1 MTATPVPRSE
11 LSLPLVVTS
20 LMKGV
25 VYADTQTKAWRHLLQ
40 LQPAVR
46 DYVATMGLTVVVDEA
61 EGYAFLRQRADDE
74 PGADLVED
82 VPRLIPR
89 RALSFH
95 VSLLLALLRKR
106 LAEFDAADSGTAC
119 MVTRQ
124 QIIDLVEVFLPQ
136 HSNEARMVD
145 QIDATVAKVVDLGF
159 LRKARDAEGT
169 YEIRRILKAFV
180 DAQWLAGFDE
190 GVRRYAVQV
199 GAVPDED
206 ADADDLDAPDVGI
219 AAGTGE
225 AAVDAGERVTP

>member
-1 MTATPVPRSE
+1 VTVTPVPRSE

-25 VYADTQTKAWRHLLQ
+25 VYADTQVKAWRHLLQ

-61 EGYAFLRQRADDE
+61 EGYAFLRQRVDDGLG
-74 PGADLVED
+74 GAGDETVDD

-106 LAEFDAADSGTAC
+106 LAEFDAADSGTTC
-119 MVTRQ
+119 VLTRQ
-124 QIIDLVEVFLPQ
+124 QIVDLVEVFLPQ

-145 QIDATVAKVVDLGF
+145 QIDAHITKAVDLGF
-159 LRKARDAEGT
+159 LRRVRDAEGT

-180 DAQWLAGFDE
+180 DAQWLAGLDE

-199 GAVPDED
+199 GAIPDED
-206 ADADDLDAPDVGI
+206 TEGEDTVPDQGADVGR
-219 AAGTGE
+219 G
-225 AAVDAGERVTP
+225 VPL